1 MLESHLR
8 PGGQPSA
15 SVLFWRRILLS
26 IFGRPRVQQTASSS
40 PFLPKNPGTVNWV
53 SSYAVSPTR
62 TEPPSSR
69 RMRSRATGQ
78 ANSSSPEVLRGKTCS
93 SDTAW
98 LQNGCE
104 MARCAYFMA
113 FIRASS
119 SSSVEQS
126 GCGPSQIFTPSHP
139 KASKTPDLAH
149 SLATQRAR
157 NKSLH
162 LI

>member
-1 MLESHLR
+1 MSESHLR

-26 IFGRPRVQQTASSS
+26 IVGRPRVQQRASSS

-53 SSYAVSPTR
+53 SSYAASPTR

-78 ANSSSPEVLRGKTCS
+78 VNSSSSEVLRGKTCS

-98 LQNGCE
+98 LLNGCE
-104 MARCAYFMA
+104 MARCAYYMA
-113 FIRASS
+113 FMWASS

-126 GCGPSQIFTPSHP
+126 SCGPSQIFTPSHL
-139 KASKTPDLAH
+139 KASKIPDLAH
-149 SLATQRAR
+149 SQVTQRAR
-157 NKSLH
+157 NKSQQK
-162 LI
+162 